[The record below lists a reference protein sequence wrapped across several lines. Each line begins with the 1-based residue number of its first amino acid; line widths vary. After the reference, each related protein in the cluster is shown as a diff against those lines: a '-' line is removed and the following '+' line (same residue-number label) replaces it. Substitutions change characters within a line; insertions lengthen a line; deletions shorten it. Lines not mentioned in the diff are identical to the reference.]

1 MARVSSAR
9 TVPSEQPLLRAEVLR
24 TERLSPHWMRVTL
37 RGAELSAFSPLG
49 YDQWFRLF
57 LPVHGPAGLARVPA
71 KAHTLGGY
79 LKFLR
84 IPESARP
91 VMRSYTVRAFR
102 PDSLELDVDF
112 VLHRDA
118 NGQAGPAAEWAE
130 HCQAGEPVLLLDEG
144 ITFAPS
150 RGTKHLLLIADETGL
165 PAVAGICGSLPAD
178 ATGQV
183 LLEAASP
190 EDWLEFEH
198 PVGINVTWLAR
209 ASSEETPGTRV
220 LRALTETPI
229 SPEVHGFIV
238 GEQRLVSAARRRLVE
253 HGVPKEQIDF
263 VGYWKAARHEIR

>member
-1 MARVSSAR
+1 MRPLSERTLVARVSSAR

-130 HCQAGEPVLLLDEG
+130 TAKLASRCCCWMRES
-144 ITFAPS
+144 PS
-150 RGTKHLLLIADETGL
+150 RRA
-165 PAVAGICGSLPAD
+165 AVPSTCC
-178 ATGQV
+178 
-183 LLEAASP
+183 
-190 EDWLEFEH
+190 
-198 PVGINVTWLAR
+198 
-209 ASSEETPGTRV
+209 
-220 LRALTETPI
+220 
-229 SPEVHGFIV
+229 
-238 GEQRLVSAARRRLVE
+238 
-253 HGVPKEQIDF
+253 
-263 VGYWKAARHEIR
+263 